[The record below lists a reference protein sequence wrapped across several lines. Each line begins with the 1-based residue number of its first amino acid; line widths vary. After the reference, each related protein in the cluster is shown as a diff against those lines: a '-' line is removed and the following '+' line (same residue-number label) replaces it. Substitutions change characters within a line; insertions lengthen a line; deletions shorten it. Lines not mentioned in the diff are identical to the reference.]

1 MNYIQE
7 INAIHRDFEI
17 SGLSPKARLL
27 WLVLLDLNNRQHWPR
42 SFQAPAAFLMNQC
55 GFSAKSLQRAREE
68 LTAAGRLG
76 YQPGAS
82 GRLGRY
88 TLHYL
93 SVAKKGTSAREAADT
108 KRRETLMDAIT
119 ASDAEAL
126 WRQLQ
131 AALETINET

>member
-68 LTAAGRLG
+68 LTAAGQLGLSAGGQRPAGALYPALSERGQKGHICPGSGG
-76 YQPGAS
+76 YQTAGDLDGRHHGQRRRGA
-82 GRLGRY
+82 L
-88 TLHYL
+88 
-93 SVAKKGTSAREAADT
+93 AA
-108 KRRETLMDAIT
+108 A
-119 ASDAEAL
+119 ASRAGNA
-126 WRQLQ
+126 
-131 AALETINET
+131 

>member
-82 GRLGRY
+82 GRLGR
-88 TLHYL
+88 
-93 SVAKKGTSAREAADT
+93 SGGSCKPRR
-108 KRRETLMDAIT
+108 KRLMKLKERSCRRLTEKSRNFIMKT
-119 ASDAEAL
+119 
-126 WRQLQ
+126 
-131 AALETINET
+131 T

>member
-76 YQPGAS
+76 
-82 GRLGRY
+82 RY

-93 SVAKKGTSAREAADT
+93 SVAKKGSSAREAADT

-131 AALETINET
+131 AAPETLNET

>member
-27 WLVLLDLNNRQHWPR
+27 WFVLLDLNNRQHWAR
-42 SFQAPAAFLMNQC
+42 SFQAPAALLLNQC
-55 GFSAKSLQRAREE
+55 GFSQRSLQRARAE
-68 LTAAGRLG
+68 LVAAGRLG
-76 YQPGAS
+76 YQPGAN

-93 SVAKKGTSAREAADT
+93 SAGQKRASAREAADT
-108 KRRETLMDAIT
+108 KRREVLLDAIT
-119 ASDAEAL
+119 DGDAAAL

-131 AALETINET
+131 AAPETFNKA